1 MPNKSMPNNQEA
13 EQAVIGSMFL
23 TKKALQKSLEM
34 LMPDDFYL
42 DSHSKIF
49 SCIRNIDD
57 QKRPVDLTTVAEELS
72 VSKSYAYKV
81 IRDLNAE
88 MKKLGYLT
96 VNGRVNTNYFY
107 KKLCYRE

>member
-1 MPNKSMPNNQEA
+1 MKEKTFM
-13 EQAVIGSMFL
+13 
-23 TKKALQKSLEM
+23 T
-34 LMPDDFYL
+34 
-42 DSHSKIF
+42 
-49 SCIRNIDD
+49 
-57 QKRPVDLTTVAEELS
+57 VDEVAKELS

-81 IRDLNAE
+81 IRELNAE

>member
-1 MPNKSMPNNQEA
+1 MKEKTFM
-13 EQAVIGSMFL
+13 
-23 TKKALQKSLEM
+23 T
-34 LMPDDFYL
+34 
-42 DSHSKIF
+42 
-49 SCIRNIDD
+49 
-57 QKRPVDLTTVAEELS
+57 VDEVAEELS

-81 IRDLNAE
+81 IRELNVE

>member
-1 MPNKSMPNNQEA
+1 MKEKTFM
-13 EQAVIGSMFL
+13 
-23 TKKALQKSLEM
+23 T
-34 LMPDDFYL
+34 
-42 DSHSKIF
+42 
-49 SCIRNIDD
+49 
-57 QKRPVDLTTVAEELS
+57 VDEVAEELS

-88 MKKLGYLT
+88 MKKLCYLT